1 MSRTA
6 ILVLGMICWVAVAGD
21 ALVHAASGDLFIP
34 AMMGLAFLAWTI
46 VRLHTLKR
54 VPVKA

>member
-6 ILVLGMICWVAVAGD
+6 ILVLGMICWVAVAAD
-21 ALVHAASGDLFIP
+21 ALVHAASGDLFVP
-34 AMMGLAFLAWTI
+34 AMMGLAFIVWTT
-46 VRLHTLKR
+46 VRLHTLRR